1 MRRLY
6 QFLLPIRDTYSH
18 MCYVCVCEVE
28 YIVEAYAP
36 TEIRVLVRI
45 SHDLRVSIEASS
57 QNVEQANDLMI
68 ELWNSWAVDKL
79 NRHLS
84 MDQYKS
90 GSGEG
95 DTVSCRKK

>member
-18 MCYVCVCEVE
+18 MCYVCEVE

-57 QNVEQANDLMI
+57 QNVEQAN
-68 ELWNSWAVDKL
+68 ELND
-79 NRHLS
+79 
-84 MDQYKS
+84 
-90 GSGEG
+90 
-95 DTVSCRKK
+95 

>member
-1 MRRLY
+1 MASRQCQLQSGACKAEQSILMRRLY

-45 SHDLRVSIEASS
+45 SHDLRVSKCSTGERL
-57 QNVEQANDLMI
+57 ND
-68 ELWNSWAVDKL
+68 
-79 NRHLS
+79 
-84 MDQYKS
+84 
-90 GSGEG
+90 
-95 DTVSCRKK
+95 